1 MPHIIRTSLNVHCV
15 TLEMKTWTKERRE
28 GGERGKDGFR
38 RIHETVNGYHLGSQ
52 TIQEEH

>member
-1 MPHIIRTSLNVHCV
+1 
-15 TLEMKTWTKERRE
+15 MKTWTKERRE